1 MAEKSTIARPYAQ
14 AAFDIAQEKGDLKGW
29 SEMLQLIAAVSSDV
43 TMQNMIGNPT
53 IEREKIVELIF
64 AVCADSSND
73 LNEAGKNFVKVLA
86 ENGRLNVMNEIAKRY
101 EVHRAEAEKTVEAE
115 VTSAFPLSETQ
126 IQQMTEALKKRL
138 GREVNLVTQVDD
150 SIVGGAII
158 RAGDM
163 VIDGSV
169 SGQLDKLATT
179 LMH

>member
-1 MAEKSTIARPYAQ
+1 
-14 AAFDIAQEKGDLKGW
+14 AFDIAQGKGELKAW
-29 SEMLQLIAAVSSDV
+29 SDMLQLIAAVSADKA
-43 TMQNMIGNPT
+43 MQNMIANPT
-53 IEREKIVELIF
+53 IEREKIIDIILG
-64 AVCADSSND
+64 VCADNLND
-73 LNEAGKNFVKVLA
+73 AGKSFVKVLA
-86 ENGRLNVMNEIAKRY
+86 ENGRLNVTNEIAERY
-101 EVHRAEAEKTVEAE
+101 EWHRAEAEKTVEAE

-126 IQQMTEALKKRL
+126 IQQMTKALKKRL
-138 GREVNLVTQVDD
+138 GREVNLVTHVDD